1 MSEQDVT
8 GHNQFGVVRG
18 RERFDKKLRG
28 TAVSARSIQKLQHQR
43 HRRRDQ
49 HGHWVLAGGQR
60 GRPHATQRFRAGHK
74 QVAHKLGRAPD
85 GHHHAGPVGQHVAIP
100 VHVRG
105 GRRHGVYVAAAVA
118 ESVLQLAA
126 QQLRVVRFQSHR
138 PREISQQKGTG
149 IKLLFELTGV
159 CV

>member
-1 MSEQDVT
+1 
-8 GHNQFGVVRG
+8 VVRG

-43 HRRRDQ
+43 DCGRDQ

-60 GRPHATQRFRAGHK
+60 GCPHAAQRFRAGHK
-74 QVAHKLGRAPD
+74 QVAHKLGRASD
-85 GHHHAGPVGQHVAIP
+85 GHHHAGPVGQHVAVA

-105 GRRHGVYVAAAVA
+105 GRRHGVHVAAAVA

-126 QQLRVVRFQSHR
+126 Q
-138 PREISQQKGTG
+138 
-149 IKLLFELTGV
+149 
-159 CV
+159 